1 MRQLTWRTDL
11 IKMIGKGGSELGRAK
26 CSKTGDANYKK
37 STNVSLF
44 EKETKVWK
52 QYGVEPNSVK

>member
-1 MRQLTWRTDL
+1 
-11 IKMIGKGGSELGRAK
+11 MIGKGGSELGRAK